1 MTRPRPGR
9 ETEPAIVRGE
19 TDGAEERVRTER
31 DQASH
36 LLPRRWRPRK
46 VGPPSVSLME
56 GFADGTDPALV
67 ARRVRI
73 ERSGSCVASRR
84 SIRYAL

>member
-19 TDGAEERVRTER
+19 TEGVEERTER

-46 VGPPSVSLME
+46 AGPPTVSLTE
-56 GFADGTDPALV
+56 GFAEGTDPALV
-67 ARRVRI
+67 ARRARI
-73 ERSGSCVASRR
+73 
-84 SIRYAL
+84 

>member
-19 TDGAEERVRTER
+19 TDGADERVRTEG

-46 VGPPSVSLME
+46 VGLPMSLTE
-56 GFADGTDPALV
+56 EFDDRFESALV
-67 ARRVRI
+67 RR
-73 ERSGSCVASRR
+73 
-84 SIRYAL
+84 ALL

>member
-19 TDGAEERVRTER
+19 TDGAEERVRTEG

-46 VGPPSVSLME
+46 AGPPPVSLTE
-56 GFADGTDPALV
+56 EFADGSESAF
-67 ARRVRI
+67 ARRAR
-73 ERSGSCVASRR
+73 
-84 SIRYAL
+84 L

>member
-1 MTRPRPGR
+1 MTRPRHGR
-9 ETEPAIVRGE
+9 DTEPAIVRAE

-46 VGPPSVSLME
+46 AGLLTVSLTE

-73 ERSGSCVASRR
+73 
-84 SIRYAL
+84 

>member
-9 ETEPAIVRGE
+9 DTEPAIVRGE
-19 TDGAEERVRTER
+19 TEGVEERVRTER

-46 VGPPSVSLME
+46 AGPPTESLTE
-56 GFADGTDPALV
+56 GFADGIDPALV
-67 ARRVRI
+67 ARRARI
-73 ERSGSCVASRR
+73 
-84 SIRYAL
+84 